1 MNLIE
6 SIILEFGPCS
16 TTEILDYLRSDLVF
30 QKGHYSKKEWTRSK
44 IRYQLNKIVKNN
56 PKILK
61 FSCNSGYS
69 VRYGLTK
76 FEYYLLEEPRY
87 LKPEGYLKRC
97 MYCGMP
103 IYINGTRVFHFKYN
117 CKQYH
122 PQNYFNLLKLK
133 DFRAIISRDFIYGIL
148 DDLQSCEIRL
158 PANNQITS
166 NKIFLSELWLINEK
180 AREKEIIESDRLL
193 PLKAEEYII

>member
-44 IRYQLNKIVKNN
+44 IRYQLNKILKNN
-56 PKILK
+56 PKIFK

-103 IYINGTRVFHFKYN
+103 IYINGAKVFHFRYN

-122 PQNYFNLLKLK
+122 PQNYFTLLTVK
-133 DFRAIISRDFIYGIL
+133 DFWAILSRDFIYGIL
-148 DDLQSCEIRL
+148 ENLQSCEIRL
-158 PANNQITS
+158 PANNQTDSDDDI
-166 NKIFLSELWLINEK
+166 ISELWLINKKAHEK
-180 AREKEIIESDRLL
+180 GIIEFDRFMS
-193 PLKAEEYII
+193 LKAEEFIT